1 MIINSIYAIRIF
13 NIGILDV
20 NESVIKEAE
29 KFIQN
34 ALLHNFKSPFSE
46 LCSYAMMDTNKFDA

>member
-1 MIINSIYAIRIF
+1 MGNW
-13 NIGILDV
+13 ILDV

-34 ALLHNFKSPFSE
+34 VLLHNFKSPFSE